1 MGQDSAGTYQASPS
15 TLSKRGSHL
24 CNDAA
29 ASVLIRS
36 DNDAVASPLIG
47 ISATMLSHLLLRSQ
61 PRWKVCAD
69 AQSGRAATAS
79 QSAEMQGSGEPLARS
94 GTSKGEAPPH
104 HLHTAP
110 VPTRG
115 ASGIRYLVESSSLSW
130 LHDTVQGSLQPHF
143 LITAM

>member
-1 MGQDSAGTYQASPS
+1 MGQGSAGTYLASPS

-24 CNDAA
+24 CNDVA

-94 GTSKGEAPPH
+94 GTSKGEAPRITSTQPQSLREGH
-104 HLHTAP
+104 RASDTWWNHLP
-110 VPTRG
+110 SPG
-115 ASGIRYLVESSSLSW
+115 YMILYKDELSLC
-130 LHDTVQGSLQPHF
+130 GS
-143 LITAM
+143 